1 MPKIAAVSVVAPNV
15 IEVIWAGGCAD
26 RIDLTDWIAT
36 GSALLAPL
44 ADPAVF
50 ATARV
55 DEYGCGI
62 AWGADEDLAID
73 AHHLRDHADRSR
85 SPKKDHE
92 RDWL

>member
-1 MPKIAAVSVVAPNV
+1 MSKIAAVSVVAPNV
-15 IEVIWAGGCAD
+15 IEITWAGGGSD
-26 RIDLTDWIAT
+26 RIDLSDWIAG

-73 AHHLRDHADRSR
+73 CHHLRLMAGSEA
-85 SPKKDHE
+85 K
-92 RDWL
+92 